1 MPLDDRLRE
10 GLQEIA
16 NEVEPDVE
24 HAMART
30 LAARPR
36 GPIRRAG
43 MVFAYVAVVGLAIVA
58 VGLATSSLLDRD
70 RVGSSSSP
78 SAEASSAVPS
88 ASANRCPQPQ
98 GGSCVGALGP
108 GPHRSVEF
116 IPPINYRIPD
126 DAAVAWDNPE
136 DLPGTF
142 TLHPA
147 GPDTDAIFLFRDV
160 RVLTEGCEPTFDDTV
175 GNSAAELAEW
185 MTSNPGITSTPAEPV
200 SKGGLRG
207 VLLDIAASG
216 TYTTVC
222 GDDRG
227 IYPDGLPI
235 LPLFAG
241 AGSGDLTWFI
251 GGDER
256 MRLYLM
262 DMPGGGNI
270 VISIDAIGGD
280 FETLLEVTQKVI
292 DSITFDEN
300 YY

>member
-1 MPLDDRLRE
+1 MR
-10 GLQEIA
+10 
-16 NEVEPDVE
+16 
-24 HAMART
+24 
-30 LAARPR
+30 
-36 GPIRRAG
+36 
-43 MVFAYVAVVGLAIVA
+43 
-58 VGLATSSLLDRD
+58 
-70 RVGSSSSP
+70 SSSS
-78 SAEASSAVPS
+78 AM
-88 ASANRCPQPQ
+88 C
-98 GGSCVGALGP
+98 G
-108 GPHRSVEF
+108 
-116 IPPINYRIPD
+116 
-126 DAAVAWDNPE
+126 
-136 DLPGTF
+136 
-142 TLHPA
+142 
-147 GPDTDAIFLFRDV
+147 
-160 RVLTEGCEPTFDDTV
+160 VLTEGCDPTFDDTV
-175 GNSAAELAEW
+175 GNSAAEIAAW
-185 MTSNPGITSTPAEPV
+185 MASNPGVTSTPAEPV

-222 GDDRG
+222 PNDRG
-227 IYPDGLPI
+227 TYPEGLPI

-256 MRLYLM
+256 MRLYLL